1 MIRVCL
7 GSCLFR
13 SITQP
18 DHFNY
23 FDSRRRERLG
33 RSDGGQSRGWVRRV
47 QGLAQPDRQLHQRPR
62 VPVHR
67 HRRRNWRRRNRAGGK
82 DAAYGCSSVDLY
94 LSIDAESHLLLLL
107 NIVLEGRASIINW
120 SEPDLGHLLVC
131 CELSPLP
138 SEFKEGGRLQETL
151 LPTSYMHEWKWH
163 WISATLVQSAFYSV
177 QIPQIFFVL
186 PSTTISSHLKKTRCS
201 LWLP

>member
-1 MIRVCL
+1 MIWVCL

-138 SEFKEGGRLQETL
+138 SEFKEGGRLKKLCCPPATCTSENDIEFQRHLFNL
-151 LPTSYMHEWKWH
+151 LSIVFRYLKYFLCCPLPPFPPT
-163 WISATLVQSAFYSV
+163 
-177 QIPQIFFVL
+177 
-186 PSTTISSHLKKTRCS
+186 
-201 LWLP
+201 